1 MAVAFAL
8 CPPSRRRQPRYQS
21 SVPVEITVLRSGV
34 PRSFPGRAVD
44 VGIGGMGLVVAVD
57 LFVGEPVGVVLSLVE
72 NNEPIRTRGRV
83 SYQDRVRGGIQFI
96 LPSRGQSDLIHNWAV
111 RTQAPSISKVEFQ
124 PSAVETQAPRFLNV
138 ATVSETV
145 DAPRSIKALRVPIA
159 LAVLGLALVIAGIW
173 TWQANRNVK
182 AVAPHSVSTRVIVPS
197 EIMRAQVVA
206 RTVPDYPEAARR
218 SGIEGV
224 VALAVVIDKTGRVTE
239 VRPISGPALL
249 AAEAEKAVK
258 QWRFAPFLVG
268 GEPMEVETTID
279 VGFRL
284 TDN

>member
-1 MAVAFAL
+1 
-8 CPPSRRRQPRYQS
+8 
-21 SVPVEITVLRSGV
+21 VEITVLRSGV

-44 VGIGGMGLVVAVD
+44 VGIGGLGLVVAVD

-72 NNEPIRTRGRV
+72 SNEPIRTRGRV

-111 RTQAPSISKVEFQ
+111 RTQATPISRVEFQ
-124 PSAVETQAPRFLNV
+124 PPAVEAEAPRFLNV
-138 ATVSETV
+138 APVSESV
-145 DAPRSIKALRVPIA
+145 AEPRTSWALRVPIA
-159 LAVLGLALVIAGIW
+159 VAVLGVALVVGGIW
-173 TWQANRNVK
+173 AWQANRK
-182 AVAPHSVSTRVIVPS
+182 ATIVPHSVSTRVIVPS

-206 RTVPDYPEAARR
+206 RTVPGYPEAARR
-218 SGIEGV
+218 GGIEGV

-249 AAEAEKAVK
+249 AAEASKAVK
-258 QWRFAPFLVG
+258 QWRFAPFLVA

>member
-1 MAVAFAL
+1 
-8 CPPSRRRQPRYQS
+8 
-21 SVPVEITVLRSGV
+21 
-34 PRSFPGRAVD
+34 
-44 VGIGGMGLVVAVD
+44 
-57 LFVGEPVGVVLSLVE
+57 
-72 NNEPIRTRGRV
+72 
-83 SYQDRVRGGIQFI
+83 
-96 LPSRGQSDLIHNWAV
+96 
-111 RTQAPSISKVEFQ
+111 
-124 PSAVETQAPRFLNV
+124 
-138 ATVSETV
+138 
-145 DAPRSIKALRVPIA
+145 LRVPIA
-159 LAVLGLALVIAGIW
+159 VAVLGVALVVGGMWA
-173 TWQANRNVK
+173 WQANRK
-182 AVAPHSVSTRVIVPS
+182 ATVVPHSVSTRVIVPS

-249 AAEAEKAVK
+249 AAEAGKAVK
-258 QWRFAPFLVG
+258 QWRFAPFLVA